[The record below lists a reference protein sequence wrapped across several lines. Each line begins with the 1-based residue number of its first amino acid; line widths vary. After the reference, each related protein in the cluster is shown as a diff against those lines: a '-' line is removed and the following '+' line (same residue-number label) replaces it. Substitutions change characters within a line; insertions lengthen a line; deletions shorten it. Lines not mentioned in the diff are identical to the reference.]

1 MKSICP
7 MAGSLRDFVSLK
19 LWEAGTKNPLDEN
32 SENLKNAIDSTLNGA
47 CIAALGASK
56 FWRASSSYGSEELI
70 CLLPWGWKGL
80 ATRVLGRSWK
90 LIVFEVDVL
99 HGQGLDVEDQHHKQ
113 PSFRNSVCSYC
124 HLQSAHFGSTTVPFW
139 YGRVVVTC
147 VFCSNIV
154 VWWSPLW
161 RNITTKNFHLQ
172 QGFLQSLPTLSKF

>member
-1 MKSICP
+1 MALSDMSGFFLFWRSTQHYQTSGPRWEQLYQRWIFRNTSSPTNSWTMKSICP

-19 LWEAGTKNPLDEN
+19 SWGKETNNPLDAN

-56 FWRASSSYGSEELI
+56 FWGASSSYGSEELI

-99 HGQGLDVEDQHHKQ
+99 HGQGLDVEDQHQ
-113 PSFRNSVCSYC
+113 
-124 HLQSAHFGSTTVPFW
+124 TTQF
-139 YGRVVVTC
+139 
-147 VFCSNIV
+147 S
-154 VWWSPLW
+154 
-161 RNITTKNFHLQ
+161 
-172 QGFLQSLPTLSKF
+172 